1 MLKKMVL
8 LLLSF
13 YLVTADEDNSDE
25 CITRELTSSYITVP
39 AKVSGWSSTSGI
51 LDLYHCNKF
60 PHHVKHMFMDG
71 ENCSEVL
78 QHYHDDQR
86 FWGLVRRVKLLRYKQ
101 LNPFSKTVIGVS
113 TRHPY
118 EIRIRVWKINYI
130 RVAVFIGSIVLFLMS
145 YSLVKNAIFYYTSG
159 CTIGVLASLLIV
171 GFVVYRLTPRSWL
184 GIPLM
189 FTGWS
194 VSFFFIYTVWKNLAS
209 LVLLYQKFVAAYF
222 ATVIL
227 VSLAVCYRYG
237 PPTDV
242 RSHNL
247 AQWTL
252 QLIALLLIYSSCQ
265 TTDIAVGVITLLLL
279 WSVSK
284 NWLINIASRFI
295 SIFKAVWL
303 FLFPQCQRLLTME
316 EYRQQGEEETRKAL
330 EELRRYCRSPEADVW
345 KITSSVSDPKRL
357 ASFVDGICDHV
368 REDESRLHDLEC
380 TDFDDI
386 SDDSGED
393 EYIVAQRSYLSNN
406 HESPRKRY
414 QVGTSSSSYL
424 QSVNHRLNPQQRKKL
439 TDHEDFED
447 ENEFRY
453 NWQTHSLPLENSDR
467 KSQHQRNLC
476 NNGRITNNTFHS
488 FRHRENLQRSSRSP
502 SDMDFDEVVL
512 KWKGISFQF
521 ILLQEALWELF
532 YKRNIYDFSSDLLIP
547 MGNCMRVA
555 FLPHEKC
562 ICCSYFTMNGEILQ
576 LYITISKRFALYF
589 RKYYTQAFN
598 HVRVLHAYV
607 RICPECLLY
616 MFNKYIKHRRSKG
629 QQNELEQKI

>member
-1 MLKKMVL
+1 MVL
-8 LLLSF
+8 LFLSF
-13 YLVTADEDNSDE
+13 YLVPADEDNSEE

-39 AKVSGWSSTSGI
+39 AKVSSWSSTSGI
-51 LDLYHCNKF
+51 LDLYHCNRF
-60 PHHVKHMFMDG
+60 PRHVKHMFMDG

-118 EIRIRVWKINYI
+118 EIRIRIWKINYI
-130 RVAVFIGSIVLFLMS
+130 RVAVFIGGIVLFLMA

-209 LVLLYQKFVAAYF
+209 LILLYQKFVAAYF

-265 TTDIAVGVITLLLL
+265 TTDIAIGVIALLLL

-284 NWLINIASRFI
+284 NWLINIASRFM
-295 SIFKAVWL
+295 SVFKAVWL
-303 FLFPQCQRLLTME
+303 AFLFPQCQRLLTIE

-393 EYIVAQRSYLSNN
+393 EYVVAQRSYLSNK

-414 QVGTSSSSYL
+414 QVGASSSSYM
-424 QSVNHRLNPQQRKKL
+424 QSVDRRLNPRQREKF
-439 TDHEDFED
+439 TSHEDFDGD

-453 NWQTHSLPLENSDR
+453 NWQTHSLPLENSYR
-467 KSQHQRNLC
+467 
-476 NNGRITNNTFHS
+476 
-488 FRHRENLQRSSRSP
+488 
-502 SDMDFDEVVL
+502 
-512 KWKGISFQF
+512 
-521 ILLQEALWELF
+521 
-532 YKRNIYDFSSDLLIP
+532 
-547 MGNCMRVA
+547 
-555 FLPHEKC
+555 
-562 ICCSYFTMNGEILQ
+562 
-576 LYITISKRFALYF
+576 
-589 RKYYTQAFN
+589 
-598 HVRVLHAYV
+598 
-607 RICPECLLY
+607 
-616 MFNKYIKHRRSKG
+616 
-629 QQNELEQKI
+629 

>member
-8 LLLSF
+8 LFLSF
-13 YLVTADEDNSDE
+13 YLVPADEDNSEE

-39 AKVSGWSSTSGI
+39 AKVSSWSSTSGI
-51 LDLYHCNKF
+51 LDLYHCNRF
-60 PHHVKHMFMDG
+60 PRHVKHMFMDVYVQINLTNEHAYQLYQG

-118 EIRIRVWKINYI
+118 EIRIRIWKINYI
-130 RVAVFIGSIVLFLMS
+130 RVAVFIGGIVLFLMA

-209 LVLLYQKFVAAYF
+209 LILLYQKFVAAYF

-265 TTDIAVGVITLLLL
+265 TTDIAIGVIALLLL

-284 NWLINIASRFI
+284 NWLINIASRFM
-295 SIFKAVWL
+295 SVFKAVWL
-303 FLFPQCQRLLTME
+303 FLFPQCQRLLTIE

-393 EYIVAQRSYLSNN
+393 EYVVAQRSYLSNK

-414 QVGTSSSSYL
+414 QVGASSSSYM
-424 QSVNHRLNPQQRKKL
+424 QSVDRRLNPRQREKF
-439 TDHEDFED
+439 TSHEDFDGD

-453 NWQTHSLPLENSDR
+453 NWQTHSLPLENSYR

-488 FRHRENLQRSSRSP
+488 LRHRENFQRSIRSP
-502 SDMDFDEVVL
+502 PNMDFDEVVL
-512 KWKGISFQF
+512 S
-521 ILLQEALWELF
+521 
-532 YKRNIYDFSSDLLIP
+532 P
-547 MGNCMRVA
+547 
-555 FLPHEKC
+555 
-562 ICCSYFTMNGEILQ
+562 
-576 LYITISKRFALYF
+576 
-589 RKYYTQAFN
+589 
-598 HVRVLHAYV
+598 
-607 RICPECLLY
+607 
-616 MFNKYIKHRRSKG
+616 
-629 QQNELEQKI
+629 